1 MAVRLHLQFDA
12 TNPQHISAVEQIAQV
27 PAGTHAAVQQY
38 REEAKSLAYAGGD
51 AGYEHWAGAQDTPV
65 GVLDAFLTFGW
76 GRLGPLGRQI
86 ADLTDDD
93 ADGGSTTDPRVVAGL
108 LWAQDAPEDARKLVL
123 AHGLG
128 VAWH

>member
-1 MAVRLHLQFDA
+1 MAVRLHIQFDQDNA
-12 TNPQHISAVEQIAQV
+12 EHIRAIEEIAQV

-38 REEAKSLAYAGGD
+38 REEAKRLALEP
-51 AGYEHWAGAQDTPV
+51 AGYELWEGVQDTPV

-76 GRLGPLGRQI
+76 GRLTPLGRQI
-86 ADLTDDD
+86 ADLTADD
-93 ADGGSTTDPRVVAGL
+93 ADGGSTTEPRFVAGL
-108 LWAQDAPEDARKLVL
+108 LWAQDAPEETRQLVL